1 MRAHLS
7 RLTALRAQKPSSLLF
22 LTKYRSSSE
31 LAHSAGPPP
40 HIRATAVCQRGQTTS
55 PLHSS
60 MATEQQAAG
69 VAAMDMQQDVMEKL
83 EDQRGGKNARGG
95 RKGRGGRG
103 GGGGG
108 GGNRSSDVSRA
119 LSRLLRH
126 QAENAGIKLD
136 GEGYAPLDKVL
147 QWGPLA
153 SLGVTLADVQ
163 AVVATNEKQ
172 RFSLKPAATRAASS
186 SPTVPSTDNPSD
198 YLIRANQGHSIK
210 LESSSLLVPITAD
223 AVPARVIHGTYYAF
237 WEPIVAA
244 GGLSVMGRNHIHC
257 AAGTPEEDGTVS
269 GMRRDAQLLIEIDVA
284 RSMAAGVR
292 WWRSDNAVI
301 LTEGDENGLL
311 STDFFKSVRGRHG
324 DVGVLWENGVVVA
337 ELPPDVN
344 RTVPNG
350 KGPRGGRGRGRG
362 GRGRE
367 RGGRTDGRGG
377 RHEV

>member
-1 MRAHLS
+1 
-7 RLTALRAQKPSSLLF
+7 
-22 LTKYRSSSE
+22 
-31 LAHSAGPPP
+31 
-40 HIRATAVCQRGQTTS
+40 
-55 PLHSS
+55 
-60 MATEQQAAG
+60 MANEQAAG
-69 VAAMDMQQDVMEKL
+69 VATMDIQQDIMDKL
-83 EDQRGGKNARGG
+83 DSQAGGKNARGG
-95 RKGRGGRG
+95 RKGRGGRGG

-172 RFSLKPAATRAASS
+172 RFSLKPTTTNTTTPASPAAA
-186 SPTVPSTDNPSD
+186 PSTNPGD

-210 LESSSLLVPITAD
+210 LESSSHLVPITAAD

-257 AAGTPEEDGTVS
+257 AAGTPEEEGGGATVS

-301 LTEGDENGLL
+301 LTEGDDNGLL
-311 STDFFKSVRGRHG
+311 STEFFKSVRGRHG
-324 DVGVLWENGVVVA
+324 DVGVLWENGVAAA
-337 ELPPDVN
+337 ELPPDIQHLSYRHDSHLHRMDSPSSSPSLPVEEASW
-344 RTVPNG
+344 PNTLVDDDITALFITMSAMTRAHCNASSI
-350 KGPRGGRGRGRG
+350 KK
-362 GRGRE
+362 
-367 RGGRTDGRGG
+367 
-377 RHEV
+377 

>member
-7 RLTALRAQKPSSLLF
+7 LLTALRAQKPKF
-22 LTKYRSSSE
+22 IHLTKYVSASG
-31 LAHSAGPPP
+31 LAHRAGPQ
-40 HIRATAVCQRGQTTS
+40 HKQRTTVEPQTS
-55 PLHSS
+55 LLHSG
-60 MATEQQAAG
+60 MANEQAAG
-69 VAAMDMQQDVMEKL
+69 VATMDIQQDIMDKL
-83 EDQRGGKNARGG
+83 DSQAGGKNARGG

-172 RFSLKPAATRAASS
+172 RFSLKPTTTNTTTPASPAAA
-186 SPTVPSTDNPSD
+186 PSTNPGD

-210 LESSSLLVPITAD
+210 LESSSHLVPITAAD

-257 AAGTPEEDGTVS
+257 AAGTPEEEGGGGTVS

-301 LTEGDENGLL
+301 LTEGDDNGLL
-311 STDFFKSVRGRHG
+311 STEFFKSVRGRHG
-324 DVGVLWENGVVVA
+324 DVGVLWENGVAVA
-337 ELPPDVN
+337 ELPPDVK
-344 RTVPNG
+344 RTVPHG
-350 KGPRGGRGRGRG
+350 KGPRGGGRGRGARGRGRG
-362 GRGRE
+362 GRTDGS
-367 RGGRTDGRGG
+367 RGG
-377 RHEV
+377 HEE